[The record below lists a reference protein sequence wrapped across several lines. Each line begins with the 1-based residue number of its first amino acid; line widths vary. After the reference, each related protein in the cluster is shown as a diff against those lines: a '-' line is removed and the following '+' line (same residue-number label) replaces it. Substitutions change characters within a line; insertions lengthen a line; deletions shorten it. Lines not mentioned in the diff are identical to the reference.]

1 MVCGCYRLFRGCYL
15 DCLVVVIDCLVVV
28 IECLGVFLGLAGNTK
43 IVKISV
49 PQIN

>member
-15 DCLVVVIDCLVVV
+15 DCLVVVIDCLVV
-28 IECLGVFLGLAGNTK
+28 FLGLAGNTK